1 MDDRDDDTSSE
12 HRERADTD
20 DRDTG
25 GGDGDDKDGGSRKSG
40 ADHADTRTVALGGA
54 SAAPGEVARG
64 WFSVAELPTGAPE
77 RLPVV
82 IVNGADPGP
91 TLWLTGGVH
100 GDEATGVAVVQDA
113 VETLAGVR
121 SDLAGT
127 VVAVPV
133 VSPAGLRRN
142 ARHTYYAD
150 EDPNRHFPDA
160 DAESARPPKLQER
173 IDARL
178 YAAITGETVEE
189 TGRTVEGVDE
199 TEEDVAGEDNG
210 DHAPVNPPIAEPAGT
225 GVVADAL
232 IDCHTAGV
240 GSEPFAI
247 RDRVLYGERRSE
259 DEAVSLSDELG
270 RLVAAFGFPAV
281 REYPAAEYVEENLQR
296 STAGAV
302 LNEAGIP
309 AFTAEL
315 GAHSVVDDRLV
326 EAGVAGIVG
335 AAVELGVVP
344 AAAVPESVGEPGD
357 SLDPAPVEFPVR
369 RFRGPTAD
377 VSGLLRHRVAAG
389 ESFAEGDLLAD
400 VVSATGAHRDSI
412 SADRDGYV
420 LGRSEGLAT
429 YEGDPI
435 ASLAVRDDGDLVV
448 PREDG
453 DA

>member
-1 MDDRDDDTSSE
+1 MDESD
-12 HRERADTD
+12 A
-20 DRDTG
+20 
-25 GGDGDDKDGGSRKSG
+25 DGDEGGRIE
-40 ADHADTRTVALGGA
+40 LGSA
-54 SAAPGEVARG
+54 SAAPGTLDRG
-64 WFSVAELPTGAPE
+64 RLPVAELPTGGAE

-82 IVNGADPGP
+82 VANGAADGP

-113 VETLAGVR
+113 VAALGDRLA
-121 SDLAGT
+121 DLAGA

-142 ARHTYYAD
+142 ARETYYAD

-178 YAAITGETVEE
+178 YAAITGESPDTGESADGSSEFAVETV
-189 TGRTVEGVDE
+189 
-199 TEEDVAGEDNG
+199 
-210 DHAPVNPPIAEPAGT
+210 GT
-225 GVVADAL
+225 NAAADAL

-247 RDRVLYGERRSE
+247 RDRVLYGDRRSE
-259 DEAVSLSDELG
+259 SEAAALSAELG
-270 RLVAAFGFPAV
+270 RLIDAFGLPVV

-315 GAHSVVDDRLV
+315 GAHSVVDDVLLD
-326 EAGVAGIVG
+326 AGVAGVFG
-335 AAVELGVVP
+335 VAVELGLL
-344 AAAVPESVGEPGD
+344 AAGDVPESIAEPGVGV
-357 SLDPAPVEFPVR
+357 DPAPVEFPVR
-369 RFRGPTAD
+369 RFRGPTTD
-377 VSGLLRHRVAAG
+377 DSGLVRHRVAAG
-389 ESFAEGDLLAD
+389 DAFAEGDVLAD
-400 VVSATGAHRDSI
+400 VVDATGEERATVHADS
-412 SADRDGYV
+412 DGYV
-420 LGRSEGLAT
+420 LGRCEGLAV

-435 ASLAVRDDGDLVV
+435 GSLAVRDDGDLVV
-448 PREDG
+448 PR
-453 DA
+453 DADEE

>member
-1 MDDRDDDTSSE
+1 MDEREATGSVDDDPTESDESQV
-12 HRERADTD
+12 
-20 DRDTG
+20 
-25 GGDGDDKDGGSRKSG
+25 S
-40 ADHADTRTVALGGA
+40 LGTA
-54 SAAPGEVARG
+54 SAAPGETDRG
-64 WFSVAELPTGAPE
+64 WFDVATLPTGAAE

-82 IVNGADPGP
+82 VANGPDDGP
-91 TLWLTGGVH
+91 VLWLTGGVH

-113 VETLAGVR
+113 VATLAEETLT
-121 SDLAGT
+121 DLAGA

-142 ARHTYYAD
+142 ARQTYYAD

-178 YAAITGETVEE
+178 YAAITGETVE
-189 TGRTVEGVDE
+189 
-199 TEEDVAGEDNG
+199 DVAGGETRDEDG
-210 DHAPVNPPIAEPAGT
+210 DREPVDPPIAEPAGT

-240 GSEPFAI
+240 GSEPFVI
-247 RDRVLYGERRSE
+247 RDRVLFGERRSE
-259 DEAVSLSDELG
+259 DEAVALSDELG
-270 RLVAAFGFPAV
+270 RVVDAFGFPAI
-281 REYPAAEYVEENLQR
+281 REYPAAEYVEESLQR

-315 GAHSVVDDRLV
+315 GAHGVVDDALV
-326 EAGVAGIVG
+326 AAGVAGVV
-335 AAVELGVVP
+335 AVAVELGLLSTD
-344 AAAVPESVGEPGD
+344 AVPESVGEPAD
-357 SLDPAPVEFPVR
+357 RLDPAPVDFPVR

-377 VSGLLRHRVAAG
+377 ASGLVRHRVAAG
-389 ESFAEGDLLAD
+389 DAFAEGDVLAD
-400 VVSATGAHRDSI
+400 IVDATGAERGTV
-412 SADRDGYV
+412 SAERDGYV
-420 LGRSEGLAT
+420 LGRTEGLAA

-448 PREDG
+448 PRED
-453 DA
+453 DDE

>member
-1 MDDRDDDTSSE
+1 MD
-12 HRERADTD
+12 
-20 DRDTG
+20 
-25 GGDGDDKDGGSRKSG
+25 DGDDSVDGEHSG
-40 ADHADTRTVALGGA
+40 GDTDGDTTRTVELGDA
-54 SAAPGEVARG
+54 RAAPGELARG
-64 WFSVAELPTGAPE
+64 WITVADLPTGAPE
-77 RLPVV
+77 RLPVL
-82 IVNGADPGP
+82 IANGSDPGP

-113 VETLAGVR
+113 MDRLATVARG
-121 SDLAGT
+121 DLAGT

-142 ARHTYYAD
+142 ARQTYYAE

-160 DAESARPPKLQER
+160 DADSARPPKLQAR

-178 YAAITGETVEE
+178 YAAITGDS
-189 TGRTVEGVDE
+189 VDLS
-199 TEEDVAGEDNG
+199 AGSDAG
-210 DHAPVNPPIAEPAGT
+210 ADARIEPAGT

-259 DEAVSLSDELG
+259 REATALSEELG
-270 RLVAAFGFPAV
+270 RLVDAFGFPAL
-281 REYPAAEYVEENLQR
+281 REYPAAEYVEESLQR
-296 STAGAV
+296 SAAGAV

-309 AFTAEL
+309 AVTAEL

-326 EAGVAGIVG
+326 EAGVAGIYAV
-335 AAVELGVVP
+335 AVEFGLLAPGDVP
-344 AAAVPESVGEPGD
+344 AAVGEP
-357 SLDPAPVEFPVR
+357 SEHLDPAPVDGPLR

-377 VSGLLRHRVAAG
+377 VSGLVRHRVAAG
-389 ESFAEGDLLAD
+389 EAFEPGDTLAD
-400 VVSATGAHRDSI
+400 VVSATGERRGEVT
-412 SADRDGYV
+412 ADREGYV
-420 LGRSEGLAT
+420 LGRTEGLAV

-435 ASLAVRDDGDLVV
+435 GSLAVRDDGDLVV
-448 PREDG
+448 PRED

>member
-1 MDDRDDDTSSE
+1 MDESDGNEPDGDGSEDGGSGDRDD
-12 HRERADTD
+12 RAV
-20 DRDTG
+20 
-25 GGDGDDKDGGSRKSG
+25 S
-40 ADHADTRTVALGGA
+40 LGTA

-64 WFSVAELPTGAPE
+64 WFEVAELPTGAVE

-82 IVNGADPGP
+82 VANGSRDGP
-91 TLWLTGGVH
+91 VLWLTGGVH

-113 VETLAGVR
+113 VATLAE
-121 SDLAGT
+121 DALAALAGA

-142 ARHTYYAD
+142 SRHTYYAD

-178 YAAITGETVEE
+178 YAAITGETVE
-189 TGRTVEGVDE
+189 GAVEGPASAGDGSDREPVD
-199 TEEDVAGEDNG
+199 
-210 DHAPVNPPIAEPAGT
+210 PPIAEPAGT

-240 GSEPFAI
+240 ASEPFAI
-247 RDRVLYGERRSE
+247 RDRVLFGERRSE
-259 DEAVSLSDELG
+259 DDAVALSDELG
-270 RLVAAFGFPAV
+270 RLVDAFGFPTL
-281 REYPAAEYVEENLQR
+281 REYPAAEYAEEDLQR

-315 GAHSVVDDRLV
+315 GAHSVVDDALV
-326 EAGVAGIVG
+326 EAGVAGVF
-335 AAVELGVVP
+335 AVAVEMGIL
-344 AAAVPESVGEPGD
+344 AAEDVPESAGTPSD
-357 SLDPAPVEFPVR
+357 RLDPAPVEFPVR
-369 RFRGPTAD
+369 RFRGPTTD

-389 ESFAEGDLLAD
+389 DAFAEGDVLAD
-400 VVSATGAHRDSI
+400 VVSATGERRGTVR
-412 SADRDGYV
+412 ADRDGYV
-420 LGRSEGLAT
+420 LGRAEGLAV

-435 ASLAVRDDGDLVV
+435 GNLAVRDDGDLVV
-448 PREDG
+448 ARED
-453 DA
+453 DDE

>member
-1 MDDRDDDTSSE
+1 MDDRDDASDDGSETDGTDSGDAGGEDGRDGSSSE
-12 HRERADTD
+12 N
-20 DRDTG
+20 
-25 GGDGDDKDGGSRKSG
+25 GSRRTDSQ
-40 ADHADTRTVALGGA
+40 TVALGDA

-64 WFSVAELPTGAPE
+64 WLSVAELPTGTPE

-82 IVNGADPGP
+82 LVNGADPGP

-113 VETLAGVR
+113 VEALAGVR
-121 SDLAGT
+121 AELAGT

-178 YAAITGETVEE
+178 YAAITGETVEGA
-189 TGRTVEGVDE
+189 GRSAAGGDE
-199 TEEDVAGEDNG
+199 TAGADAGGDNG
-210 DHAPVNPPIAEPAGT
+210 DQAPVNPPVAEPAGT

-259 DEAVSLSDELG
+259 DAAVSLSDDLG
-270 RLVAAFGFPAV
+270 RLVDAFGFPTV

-315 GAHSVVDDRLV
+315 GAHSVVDDDLV
-326 EAGVAGIVG
+326 AAGVAGVVG
-335 AAVELGVVP
+335 VAVELGVVP
-344 AAAVPESVGEPGD
+344 TAAVPESVGEPSD
-357 SLDPAPVEFPVR
+357 VLDPAPVEFPVR

-389 ESFAEGDLLAD
+389 ESFAEGDRLAD
-400 VVSATGAHRDSI
+400 VVSATGAHRDSV

-420 LGRSEGLAT
+420 LGRSEGMAT

-448 PREDG
+448 PREDD